1 MYSICII
8 ALHMRVCKMF
18 MNPVQAVHFFPNGH
32 ISGLLY
38 TTHFNPNFHS
48 DRAQLGRWMFTY
60 LIRLSEYFHLVACKC
75 MQFST
80 PTHPNLKK
88 EAYNVDAVDVSN
100 LLLQRVFIHAAEP
113 LHLHSFLCVLIF
125 IQ

>member
-1 MYSICII
+1 MHHCTAYACVQDVYESDIQ
-8 ALHMRVCKMF
+8 
-18 MNPVQAVHFFPNGH
+18 VQAVHFFPNGH
-32 ISGLLY
+32 IISVLLY

-60 LIRLSEYFHLVACKC
+60 LIRLSEYLIHLVACKC

-88 EAYNVDAVDVSN
+88 EAYIM
-100 LLLQRVFIHAAEP
+100 LQ
-113 LHLHSFLCVLIF
+113 
-125 IQ
+125 